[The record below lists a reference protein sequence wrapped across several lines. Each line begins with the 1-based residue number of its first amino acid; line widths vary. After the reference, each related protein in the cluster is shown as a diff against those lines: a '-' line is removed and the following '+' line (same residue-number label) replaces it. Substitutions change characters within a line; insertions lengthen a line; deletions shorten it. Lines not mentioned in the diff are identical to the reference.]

1 MAITKTTPNEST
13 TKILQVAPSS
23 VAIPTNG
30 WVTCGSLTIPTTSV
44 AHNYLI
50 IANIE
55 FANASGGVAN
65 EFAIRFMDPNAIQF
79 AIQYHDCH
87 AGTYFTTS
95 TLSYVYSTTG
105 GIIAVQA
112 FSQAA
117 GRATGN
123 RGNFM
128 IVDLGVA

>member
-1 MAITKTTPNEST
+1 MAVTKVTPNEST
-13 TKILQVAPSS
+13 TKILQMTPNSLT
-23 VAIPTNG
+23 IPTNG
-30 WVTCGSLTIPTTSV
+30 WVTAGSLTIPTTAV

-50 IANIE
+50 ICSME

-65 EFAIRFMDPNAIQF
+65 EFAVRFLDPNALQI

-87 AGTYFTTS
+87 AGTYFTSSCLT
-95 TLSYVYSTTG
+95 YVYPSTG
-105 GIIAVQA
+105 GIIAVQG

-117 GRATGN
+117 GRATN
-123 RGNFM
+123 SRGNFM